1 VHMKEIVDDYYG
13 GFGAVKFHNCFWAHY
28 DRFGKCVQFT
38 FYFGLY
44 IIT

>member
-1 VHMKEIVDDYYG
+1 MKEVVDDYRR
-13 GFGAVKFHNCFWAHY
+13 GFGVVKFHNYFWAHY

-38 FYFGLY
+38 SYFGLY